1 MRFNSLTLRNILYP
15 IILITIFVGVI
26 SLTADYGNKINNT
39 NFSHNISL
47 DKMAK
52 SGDALDRASILA
64 SENSSNIENIEKISA
79 PLNYKKLD
87 VFIINK
93 NLSSPYKL
101 NSELVQ
107 IDILG
112 SLGK

>member
-1 MRFNSLTLRNILYP
+1 MKLKNFLLFLVVS
-15 IILITIFVGVI
+15 IFV
-26 SLTADYGNKINNT
+26 SLVGNLYTNMKINEVSKNLT
-39 NFSHNISL
+39 IINKDIVELQIIKDQTFNLYQEKFSIQ
-47 DKMAK
+47 
-52 SGDALDRASILA
+52 
-64 SENSSNIENIEKISA
+64 NIEKISA
-79 PLNYKKLD
+79 LLNYEKLD
-87 VFIINK
+87 VLIVNK

>member
-1 MRFNSLTLRNILYP
+1 MKLKNFLFILVVSIIVSLVGNLY
-15 IILITIFVGVI
+15 T
-26 SLTADYGNKINNT
+26 NMKINEVSKNLSSVNNDIVELQIIKDQT
-39 NFSHNISL
+39 FNLYQEQFSIQ
-47 DKMAK
+47 
-52 SGDALDRASILA
+52 
-64 SENSSNIENIEKISA
+64 NIEKISA
-79 PLNYKKLD
+79 SLNYKKLD

-101 NSELVQ
+101 DSELVQ

>member
-1 MRFNSLTLRNILYP
+1 MKLKHFLFF
-15 IILITIFVGVI
+15 III
-26 SLTADYGNKINNT
+26 SLFSSLVGNLYTNMKINEVSKNLSIVNKDIVELQIIKDQT
-39 NFSHNISL
+39 FNLYQEQFS
-47 DKMAK
+47 
-52 SGDALDRASILA
+52 
-64 SENSSNIENIEKISA
+64 IENIEKISA
-79 PLNYKKLD
+79 SLNYKKLD

>member
-1 MRFNSLTLRNILYP
+1 MKLKNFLFLLVVSIFFSLVGNLY
-15 IILITIFVGVI
+15 T
-26 SLTADYGNKINNT
+26 NMKINEVSKNLSIVNKDIVELQIIKDQT
-39 NFSHNISL
+39 FNLHQEQFS
-47 DKMAK
+47 
-52 SGDALDRASILA
+52 
-64 SENSSNIENIEKISA
+64 IENIEKISA
-79 PLNYKKLD
+79 SLNYKKLD

>member
-1 MRFNSLTLRNILYP
+1 MKLKNFLFLLVVS
-15 IILITIFVGVI
+15 IFV
-26 SLTADYGNKINNT
+26 SLVGNLYTNMKINEVSKNLSIVNKDIVELQIIKDQT
-39 NFSHNISL
+39 FNLHQEQFS
-47 DKMAK
+47 
-52 SGDALDRASILA
+52 
-64 SENSSNIENIEKISA
+64 IENIEKISA
-79 PLNYKKLD
+79 SLNYKKLD

>member
-1 MRFNSLTLRNILYP
+1 MKFKNFLFFLVIS
-15 IILITIFVGVI
+15 IFV
-26 SLTADYGNKINNT
+26 SLVGESYTNMKINEVSKNLSSVNKDIVELQIIKDQT
-39 NFSHNISL
+39 FNLYQEQFSIQ
-47 DKMAK
+47 
-52 SGDALDRASILA
+52 
-64 SENSSNIENIEKISA
+64 NIEKISA
-79 PLNYKKLD
+79 LLNYEKLD
-87 VFIINK
+87 VLIVNK

>member
-1 MRFNSLTLRNILYP
+1 MKLKNFLFLLVVS
-15 IILITIFVGVI
+15 IFV
-26 SLTADYGNKINNT
+26 SLVGNLYTNMKINEVSKNLSIVNKDIVELQMIKDQT
-39 NFSHNISL
+39 FNLYQEQFS
-47 DKMAK
+47 
-52 SGDALDRASILA
+52 
-64 SENSSNIENIEKISA
+64 IENIEKISA
-79 PLNYKKLD
+79 SLNYKKLD

-107 IDILG
+107 IEILG

>member
-1 MRFNSLTLRNILYP
+1 MKFKNFLFFLVFLKFVSL
-15 IILITIFVGVI
+15 VGE
-26 SLTADYGNKINNT
+26 SYTNMKINEVSKNLSSVNKDIVELQIIKDQT
-39 NFSHNISL
+39 FNLHQEQFS
-47 DKMAK
+47 
-52 SGDALDRASILA
+52 
-64 SENSSNIENIEKISA
+64 IENIEKISA
-79 PLNYKKLD
+79 SLNYKKLD

>member
-1 MRFNSLTLRNILYP
+1 MKLKNFLFLLVVS
-15 IILITIFVGVI
+15 IFV
-26 SLTADYGNKINNT
+26 SLVGNLYTNMKINEVSKNLSIVNKDIVELQIIKEQT
-39 NFSHNISL
+39 FNLYQEQFSIQ
-47 DKMAK
+47 
-52 SGDALDRASILA
+52 
-64 SENSSNIENIEKISA
+64 NIEKISA
-79 PLNYKKLD
+79 SLNYKKLD

>member
-1 MRFNSLTLRNILYP
+1 MKLKNFLFLLVVS
-15 IILITIFVGVI
+15 IFV
-26 SLTADYGNKINNT
+26 SLVGNLYTNMKINEVSKNLSIVNKDIVELQIIKDQT
-39 NFSHNISL
+39 FNLYQEQFS
-47 DKMAK
+47 
-52 SGDALDRASILA
+52 
-64 SENSSNIENIEKISA
+64 IENIEKISA
-79 PLNYKKLD
+79 SLNYKKLD

-112 SLGK
+112 SLSK

>member
-1 MRFNSLTLRNILYP
+1 MKLKNFLFLLVVS
-15 IILITIFVGVI
+15 IFV
-26 SLTADYGNKINNT
+26 SLVGNLYTNMKINEVSKNLSIVNKDIVELQIIKDQT
-39 NFSHNISL
+39 FNLYQEQFSIQ
-47 DKMAK
+47 
-52 SGDALDRASILA
+52 
-64 SENSSNIENIEKISA
+64 NIEKISA
-79 PLNYKKLD
+79 SLNYKKLD

-101 NSELVQ
+101 DSELVQ